1 MNWSTT
7 IIFPIILTPAV
18 WQKTN
23 QLLLL
28 LPETQLNSTRVE
40 SNWKPIG
47 ISITHQSGTFLWC
60 RSQGEANDH
69 DHVAGFLAFLSVFF
83 SLFFASPL
91 LLSRDSFLK
100 NEIFIGR
107 LSFRYISWIVI
118 NFIDNCHILMA
129 WLCAWLSD
137 CYCFVWFALYVR
149 GICTAKIFLIFLL
162 IFPWPPPPSASRALR
177 NCFRRKLLHE
187 PQARPGPG
195 GGDISMGNMLP
206 ANICRSVLITHI

>member
-1 MNWSTT
+1 MIYNYY
-7 IIFPIILTPAV
+7 FPYYFDPSCLAKDQPIVVVITGDS
-18 WQKTN
+18 
-23 QLLLL
+23 
-28 LPETQLNSTRVE
+28 TQLDSSRVQLETNWHFNHASIWHVFMMQITRRSE
-40 SNWKPIG
+40 RSW
-47 ISITHQSGTFLWC
+47 SCC
-60 RSQGEANDH
+60 RFSC
-69 DHVAGFLAFLSVFF
+69 FSFSFF
-83 SLFFASPL
+83 LFFCFPSAFEPRL
-91 LLSRDSFLK
+91 LLK